1 MTVPDPLGRKET
13 YYSAILGRDVET
25 PEPLGREEMYLEA
38 ISEHTHDMEDDIDT
52 LQHQVAAM
60 ASDMKYKGS
69 VADYEHLPT
78 NASRGDVYTTLDTG
92 KEYVYDGTTWVEI
105 SGGSGSQVE
114 TMPTASAET
123 VGEIVQ
129 YVGETTTDYTNGY
142 FYKGTGSEATNER
155 VAYAVCTYG
164 LLTNLAVDREQLT
177 LIANYSNTTSGIIEL
192 AVMGS
197 EWSVKHDGS
206 YSSIEGGSD
215 LSEIGLFGVTYD
227 GTAGE
232 GTTVVLGFA
241 SGNNENEVVVSSSGN
256 TLTATLNEYTLAAY
270 TQNSTGSVIFELKND
285 PVYGNGWQM
294 LVPENLAPAQNPIID
309 LSAFG
314 ITLDGE
320 AYVGDRIAL
329 FYGVEVSSGNSY
341 AWAQL
346 NVQPAGGSSTVIWG
360 DIEGNL
366 SSQADLQSALNAK
379 QTTANLVTTVSASST
394 DTQYPSAKLLYDTV
408 GNVETLLTTLISGG
422 GAQ

>member
-78 NASRGDVYTTLDTG
+78 NANRGDVYTTLDTG

-155 VAYAVCTYG
+155 VAYAWT
-164 LLTNLAVDREQLT
+164 
-177 LIANYSNTTSGIIEL
+177 
-192 AVMGS
+192 
-197 EWSVKHDGS
+197 
-206 YSSIEGGSD
+206 
-215 LSEIGLFGVTYD
+215 
-227 GTAGE
+227 
-232 GTTVVLGFA
+232 
-241 SGNNENEVVVSSSGN
+241 
-256 TLTATLNEYTLAAY
+256 
-270 TQNSTGSVIFELKND
+270 
-285 PVYGNGWQM
+285 
-294 LVPENLAPAQNPIID
+294 
-309 LSAFG
+309 
-314 ITLDGE
+314 
-320 AYVGDRIAL
+320 
-329 FYGVEVSSGNSY
+329 
-341 AWAQL
+341 QL

-379 QTTANLVTTVSASST
+379 QTTANLVTSVSASST